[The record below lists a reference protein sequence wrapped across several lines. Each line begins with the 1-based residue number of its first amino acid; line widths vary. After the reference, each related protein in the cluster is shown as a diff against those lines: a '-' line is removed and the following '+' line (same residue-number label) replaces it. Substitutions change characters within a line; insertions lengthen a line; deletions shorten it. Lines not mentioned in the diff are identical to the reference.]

1 MYITEM
7 QLIQAK
13 LEAEKRYNDSEILK
27 EIITEDANSQRK
39 REMRE
44 GERYYCCEHDVVQK
58 NFAVRAFSETRQRE
72 DGTEE
77 EGVKL
82 ISNPNRSN
90 HHTISPFHHILV
102 EQKVTYLVGK
112 EPSILLTKDAGEDMK
127 EYEKDIVALA
137 DEVFNRTLYEWI
149 VGASNKGV
157 EYLHI
162 YYDKEGQLQYCIVP
176 AEQIIVFYDS
186 VYEKEIEQVIRYYDF
201 TVIHKGKEQ
210 TLRKVEWW
218 TKEDV
223 TYYTEKSDG
232 SYERE
237 NQQKIGHWR
246 IVEEEEM
253 YSQEHG
259 WGRVP
264 FIPLRNNNKELSDLK
279 LIKGLIDAYDLLCS
293 EGTNQLLDLVEL
305 YWVIAGYGGETANT
319 IAKKLQINRAVHI
332 SDASGKVEAKQV
344 DLPIE
349 GRLQWLKFLR
359 KDIFHFGMGVDTD
372 NENLGNA
379 PSGVSLKFQYAM
391 FHLKVNSIIP
401 EIKRALKDFFWF
413 LTEDYNRKKETNY
426 DYKKID
432 FQLNVTSI
440 TDDMEMMNMITASR
454 GIVSEKTLLA
464 HHPFVQDVNS
474 ELQAVKEERKGKE
487 EYDQKYAIGNGDNRT
502 TGRNDFTAAVQRRR
516 GKRKS
521 DTAGSRKTT
530 NTGNV

>member
-1 MYITEM
+1 ME
-7 QLIQAK
+7 LIQAK
-13 LEAEKRYNDSEILK
+13 LEAERKRNDSEILK

-39 REMRE
+39 KEMLE
-44 GERYYCCEHDVVQK
+44 GERYYCCEHDVLQR
-58 NFAVRAFSETRQRE
+58 NFSVRPFSETHQKE

-77 EGVKL
+77 EWVKL
-82 ISNPNRSN
+82 LSNPNRSN

-112 EPSILLTKDAGEDMK
+112 EPSILIRKESEEDIT
-127 EYEKDIVALA
+127 EYEKYMMNLA

-157 EYLHI
+157 EYLHV
-162 YYDKEGQLQYCIVP
+162 YYDKEGELQYCIVP

-201 TVIHKGKEQ
+201 TVIKDGKEQ
-210 TLRKVEWW
+210 ILRKVEWW

-232 SYERE
+232 TYERE
-237 NQQKIGHWR
+237 NQERIGHWR
-246 IVEEEEM
+246 ITTEEDMEKE
-253 YSQEHG
+253 EHG

-293 EGTNQLLDLVEL
+293 EGTNNLLDLVEL
-305 YWVIAGYGGETANT
+305 YWVIAGYGGETANS

-332 SDASGKVEAKQV
+332 SDSSGKVEAKQV
-344 DLPIE
+344 NLPIE

-372 NENLGNA
+372 SEKLGNA

-391 FHLKVNSIIP
+391 FHLKVNSMIP
-401 EIKRALKDFFWF
+401 ELKRALKNFFWF
-413 LTEDYNRKKETNY
+413 LIEDYNRKKGTEY
-426 DYKKID
+426 DYRKVD

-440 TDDMEMMNMITASR
+440 TDDMEIMDMITASK
-454 GIVSEKTLLA
+454 GTVSEKTLLA

-474 ELQAVKEERKGKE
+474 ELQAVKEERKGKK
-487 EYDQKYAIGNGDNRT
+487 EYDQKYVIGNGNNRRTSQYDFRRNLQRRTGKSKNNT
-502 TGRNDFTAAVQRRR
+502 TGR
-516 GKRKS
+516 
-521 DTAGSRKTT
+521 RKTT
-530 NTGNV
+530 NGKNV